1 MHIIEASKEKID
13 RVGELTPALAAWVNF
28 IFYSHIKSEAEMSTL
43 LQGQPM
49 VGLASEKFYQF
60 NQDERMRALD
70 DAHQRFLHDLATD
83 IEEAHNRGE
92 TKGRVEEK
100 IDIARNM
107 KEKGYSVSDIID
119 LTGLSSEA
127 VERL

>member
-1 MHIIEASKEKID
+1 
-13 RVGELTPALAAWVNF
+13 
-28 IFYSHIKSEAEMSTL
+28 MSTL

-83 IEEAHNRGE
+83 IEEAHQRGQA
-92 TKGRVEEK
+92 KGEAIGEEK
-100 IDIARNM
+100 KARETATAMKQKGYPVADIA
-107 KEKGYSVSDIID
+107 D
-119 LTGLSSEA
+119 LTGLSPSEI
-127 VERL
+127 ERLS

>member
-1 MHIIEASKEKID
+1 
-13 RVGELTPALAAWVNF
+13 
-28 IFYSHIKSEAEMSTL
+28 MSA

-83 IEEAHNRGE
+83 IEEAYE
-92 TKGRVEEK
+92 KGKSIRDVE
-100 IDIARNM
+100 IARNLKKM
-107 KEKGYSVSDIID
+107 GLDASQIKQA
-119 LTGLSSEA
+119 TGLSFDTI
-127 VERL
+127 ERLS

>member
-1 MHIIEASKEKID
+1 
-13 RVGELTPALAAWVNF
+13 
-28 IFYSHIKSEAEMSTL
+28 MSTL

-83 IEEAHNRGE
+83 IEEAHLRG
-92 TKGRVEEK
+92 KGEEK
-100 IDIARNM
+100 VEIARNM
-107 KEKGYSVSDIID
+107 KNEGFDAGVISRM
-119 LTGLSSEA
+119 TGLSTIDI
-127 VERL
+127 ERLV

>member
-1 MHIIEASKEKID
+1 
-13 RVGELTPALAAWVNF
+13 
-28 IFYSHIKSEAEMSTL
+28 MSTL

-83 IEEAHNRGE
+83 IEEAHLRG
-92 TKGRVEEK
+92 KGEEK
-100 IDIARNM
+100 IEIARNLKKM
-107 KEKGYSVSDIID
+107 GLDALQINQA
-119 LTGLSSEA
+119 TGLSTIEI
-127 VERL
+127 ERLV